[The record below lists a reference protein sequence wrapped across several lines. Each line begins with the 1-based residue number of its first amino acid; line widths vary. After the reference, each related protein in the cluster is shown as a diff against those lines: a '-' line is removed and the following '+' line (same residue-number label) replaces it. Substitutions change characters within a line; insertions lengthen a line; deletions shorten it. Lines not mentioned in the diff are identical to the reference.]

1 MATIK
6 DNFIPIE
13 AIHPTELIKDE
24 LKARGMQ
31 KKELAERLGMKAPN
45 LSRFFSTKA
54 SISPAMALKLEEALG
69 IPADYWLALQLSYER
84 DLAAIRKRDSM
95 PNAKSTDKS
104 RPSFA
109 LPGSK
114 PSTFHISNNS

>member
-1 MATIK
+1 MT
-6 DNFIPIE
+6 D
-13 AIHPTELIKDE
+13 
-24 LKARGMQ
+24 
-31 KKELAERLGMKAPN
+31 RLGLQAPK

-109 LPGSK
+109 LQGNK
-114 PSTFHISNNS
+114 PSTFHILNNS

>member
-6 DNFIPIE
+6 ENFIPIE

-31 KKELAERLGMKAPN
+31 KRELAERLGMKAPN

-54 SISPAMALKLEEALG
+54 NITPAMA
-69 IPADYWLALQLSYER
+69 WLALQLSYER
-84 DLAAIRKRDSM
+84 DMPAIRKRDSQPKKNTGKSL
-95 PNAKSTDKS
+95 PN
-104 RPSFA
+104 FA
-109 LPGSK
+109 PTSSN
-114 PSTFHISNNS
+114 PASYHISRNS